1 VYDNVGTDVSELLDD
16 KDEESVTEMLD
27 INNFL
32 EVKLY
37 ESLKQTI
44 QDSDSLDEKLSDYV
58 KGLYDMVSQKLQE
71 ICSELQETAA
81 DTEDE
86 DNHTVAQLLKSYK
99 D

>member
-71 ICSELQETAA
+71 LCSELQETAA